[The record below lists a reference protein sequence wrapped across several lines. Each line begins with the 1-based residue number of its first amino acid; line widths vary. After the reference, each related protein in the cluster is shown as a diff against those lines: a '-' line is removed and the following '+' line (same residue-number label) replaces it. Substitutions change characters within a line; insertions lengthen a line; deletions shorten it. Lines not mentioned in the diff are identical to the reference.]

1 VSKRTKKDPCV
12 TQSISIHPDVRE
24 VLMKMSDK
32 TGLNMSAIVQIGITT
47 LALMKHPDII
57 AGLDE
62 KKTQHVLA
70 IVDSMR

>member
-24 VLMKMSDK
+24 VLMKMSDQ
-32 TGLNMSAIVQIGITT
+32 TGLSMSAIVQVGITT
-47 LALMKHPDII
+47 LALMKHPDIV
-57 AGLDE
+57 AGLEGE
-62 KKTQHVLA
+62 KAQHIIA